1 MPQSQARLA
10 PAQYSFAPAQ
20 KQITF
25 AGVPG
30 FVLDGLI
37 LVVNAATGTVIYDPQ
52 FPGGALGGT
61 ASGSTVTLAYDTTA
75 MSASDPLRVI
85 YNDLTREDLLVT
97 FSPTTTGVIPGS
109 VLPIKGYLSAV
120 AEIISAS
127 NLSLNVEVSI
137 DGANWKTGGQGI
149 VGRLPNLHANGG
161 DTTLNQGAP
170 YNTRQYDISAFRWI
184 RLNVTSI
191 SAGSPVVN
199 LLMKTSM
206 AAIRDVY
213 VVAGTITSSF
223 DSGASV
229 GYVRTTSLYPEV
241 VRGTLQSGAAVP
253 TGSLTGGVLS
263 AGAVVTGGAR
273 QAFGQPNPYYSRFGA
288 TVVSDQDG
296 SLAIQASTDGTNWIP
311 VATQATQAG
320 KPLDLEVKVRAAFYR
335 AVFTNGSA
343 PTGANAFSLLAAFC
357 GA

>member
-30 FVLDGLI
+30 FTLDGLV
-37 LVVNAATGTVIYDPQ
+37 LVVNAASGKVIFDPQ
-52 FPGGALGGT
+52 DSSGALGGT

-109 VLPIKGYLSAV
+109 TLPIKGYLSAV
-120 AEIISAS
+120 GEIISAS
-127 NLSLNVEVSI
+127 NISVNVEVSI
-137 DGANWKTGGQGI
+137 DGVNWKTGGQGI

-161 DTTLNQGAP
+161 DTTLNQGTP

-229 GYVRTTSLYPEV
+229 GYVRTTSLYTETF
-241 VRGTLQSGAAVP
+241 RGA
-253 TGSLTGGVLS
+253 LT
-263 AGAVVTGGAR
+263 AGQVVTGGTR

-288 TVVSDQDG
+288 TVVSDQSG
-296 SLAIQASTDGTNWIP
+296 SLAIQASTDGTNWIT
-311 VATQATQAG
+311 VATQAVVGGT
-320 KPLDLEVKVRAAFYR
+320 PFDLEVKVRAAFYR
-335 AVFTNGSA
+335 AAFTNGGTA
-343 PTGANAFSLLAAFC
+343 TGANAFSLLAAFC